1 MRTVGT
7 LLPDVDRSQ
16 IPDGGASGFESAHL
30 SLIRRRPTV
39 AESIAEVLTDA
50 IVYGDVEPG
59 APITQL
65 ELARRFDVSRI
76 AVRDALHLLRRRG
89 LIVDSPSHRT
99 FVQTVSIETAREVAD
114 YRVLLEAEAARIACQ
129 RRTPGDL
136 EELDQHIA
144 RQKEL
149 ARRDD
154 FGGFRRADV
163 AFHSRIA
170 DLCDNTLLAEQ
181 LEYVAY
187 RSQQIVSYATRVTP
201 DGKDYDKTRGM
212 RATVR
217 RHGQMVRALRS
228 RDAEHAEQV
237 FRACI
242 AESHARLLDR
252 LRASEHV

>member
-1 MRTVGT
+1 VKSVGSSTVEI
-7 LLPDVDRSQ
+7 DRPQVS
-16 IPDGGASGFESAHL
+16 GGSVSGLESAHL

-39 AESIAEVLTDA
+39 AESIAEVMTDA

-65 ELARRFDVSRI
+65 ELARQFDVSRI
-76 AVRDALHLLRRRG
+76 AVRDALQLLRRRG

-99 FVQTVSIETAREVAD
+99 FVQPVSIETAREVAE
-114 YRVLLEAEAARIACQ
+114 YRALLEAEAARRAC
-129 RRTPGDL
+129 RRLSADDL
-136 EELDQHIA
+136 EDLDQHIA
-144 RQKEL
+144 RQSDL
-149 ARRDD
+149 ARLND

-170 DLCDNTLLAEQ
+170 EACDNTLLAEQ

-187 RSQQIVSYATRVTP
+187 RSQQIVSHAVRVTP
-201 DGKDYDKTRGM
+201 DGNDYDKSRGM

-217 RHGQMVRALRS
+217 RHRQMVGALRS
-228 RDAEHAEQV
+228 RDAEQAEQV

-242 AESHARLLDR
+242 AESHARLLNR
-252 LRASEHV
+252 LRASEHA

>member
-1 MRTVGT
+1 MKS
-7 LLPDVDRSQ
+7 VDSSASDADRPRIS
-16 IPDGGASGFESAHL
+16 GGSASGFESAHL

-50 IVYGDVEPG
+50 IVYGDIDPG

-65 ELARRFDVSRI
+65 ELARQFDVSRI
-76 AVRDALHLLRRRG
+76 AVRDALQLLRRRG

-99 FVQTVSIETAREVAD
+99 FVQTVSIKTAREVAE
-114 YRVLLEAEAARIACQ
+114 YRVLLEAEAARLAC
-129 RRTPGDL
+129 RRLNPGDL
-136 EELDQHIA
+136 DDLDQHIA
-144 RQKEL
+144 RQTDF
-149 ARRDD
+149 ARLDD
-154 FGGFRRADV
+154 FGRFRRADV

-181 LEYVAY
+181 LENVAY
-187 RSQQIVSYATRVTP
+187 RAQQIVSYAARVTP

-212 RATVR
+212 RATIR
-217 RHGQMVRALRS
+217 RHRRMVRALRS

-242 AESHARLLDR
+242 AESHERLLDR
-252 LRASEHV
+252 LRASEHA